1 MGMIERMFQ
10 LMFGGGGNMVRDT
23 VEVFRENAEAGSQ
36 RGAQV
41 QMQAMREYGQEFAIP
56 RQGWFDRFMDGVN
69 RLPRPALALGTLGL
83 FVAAMI
89 DPLWFSQRMQ
99 GIALVP
105 EPMWWLL
112 GVNVSFYFGARHQVK
127 SQKFQR
133 EIVGTMAHVPQ
144 VMRNIKAL
152 VWLTAA
158 QMCACRWPQLHQM
171 PKRHLR
177 HGANATSDP
186 RQCEPKLC
194 ANIIGVVWGK
204 AYSWRSFSNWMP
216 LMITELGHFAL
227 ILAFMVAIVQ
237 TFVPLVGAQRG
248 WRSWMAVAEPAASAQ
263 FMLTAFAFGAL
274 MWAFI
279 SSDFSLLLVVQNS
292 HSAKPMLYK
301 ISGTWGNHEGSML
314 LWVLIVSLFGATA
327 AWFGTNLP
335 PSLRARVL
343 SVQGAIGVAFFAF
356 ILFTSNPFTRLA
368 VPPFD
373 GQDLNPL
380 LQDPGLA
387 FHPPFLYLGYVG
399 LSMAF
404 SFAVAALIEGRVD
417 AAWGRWV
424 RPWTLAAWIFLT
436 IGIALGSWWAYYEL
450 GWGGFWFWDP
460 VENASFMPWLLSAA
474 LLHSAIVVE
483 KRESLKSWTILL
495 AILAFGFSLIGTF
508 IVRSGLLTSVHAFA
522 NDPERGVFILMIL
535 GFFTGGALILF
546 ALRAGTMEA
555 KGVFGLVSRE
565 SALLTNNILLAVSCF
580 VVFVGTM
587 WPLVAEM
594 FFDRKLSVGP
604 PFFNMAFTPFM
615 LVLGLVLPVG
625 AMMPWKRAEIKRAF
639 YPLRYAFVLALAIA
653 GLVWVMQTGRSIL
666 GPIGVFLAAWVV
678 MGAVIDLASRTG
690 RGGGRWGRLLRLPR
704 ADWGKMLSHS
714 GLGITMLGVAGI
726 TSWQYE
732 DIRVAQIGQPY
743 DVGAYTITL
752 NGVADSEGPNYL
764 TTIADITLSK
774 DGRVLSEMRPEKRIY
789 PVAQMPTTEAAIDY
803 NLARDVY
810 VVIGDEQDA
819 GGWAVRTY
827 VKPLTNWI
835 WIGCAFMALGG
846 CFSLSDRRFRVAAG
860 ARKTNAK
867 AVPAE

>member
-1 MGMIERMFQ
+1 
-10 LMFGGGGNMVRDT
+10 
-23 VEVFRENAEAGSQ
+23 
-36 RGAQV
+36 
-41 QMQAMREYGQEFAIP
+41 
-56 RQGWFDRFMDGVN
+56 
-69 RLPRPALALGTLGL
+69 
-83 FVAAMI
+83 
-89 DPLWFSQRMQ
+89 
-99 GIALVP
+99 
-105 EPMWWLL
+105 
-112 GVNVSFYFGARHQVK
+112 
-127 SQKFQR
+127 
-133 EIVGTMAHVPQ
+133 
-144 VMRNIKAL
+144 
-152 VWLTAA
+152 
-158 QMCACRWPQLHQM
+158 
-171 PKRHLR
+171 
-177 HGANATSDP
+177 
-186 RQCEPKLC
+186 
-194 ANIIGVVWGK
+194 
-204 AYSWRSFSNWMP
+204 
-216 LMITELGHFAL
+216 
-227 ILAFMVAIVQ
+227 
-237 TFVPLVGAQRG
+237 
-248 WRSWMAVAEPAASAQ
+248 
-263 FMLTAFAFGAL
+263 
-274 MWAFI
+274 
-279 SSDFSLLLVVQNS
+279 
-292 HSAKPMLYK
+292 
-301 ISGTWGNHEGSML
+301 ML

-327 AWFGTNLP
+327 ACFGTNLP

-639 YPLRYAFVLALAIA
+639 YPLRYAFVLALVIA

-678 MGAVIDLASRTG
+678 MGAIIDLASRTG
-690 RGGGRWGRLLRLPR
+690 RGGGHWGRLLRLPR

-764 TTIADITLSK
+764 ATIADITLSK